1 MKIEHDGE
9 LHYFG
14 VTFTSAPVVFEF
26 AFGPAALDRPSPT
39 SRSGGV
45 RGSVNVL
52 LGDGR
57 VPARVGGGVER
68 RRVRYGVEAAVYRS
82 SVRKHLDT
90 AIGYGGRAC

>member
-45 RGSVNVL
+45 
-52 LGDGR
+52 
-57 VPARVGGGVER
+57 
-68 RRVRYGVEAAVYRS
+68 
-82 SVRKHLDT
+82 
-90 AIGYGGRAC
+90 